1 MWSPVQGRFLVAP
14 RTEAEDDALVDF
26 LWRKETHWLD
36 SAECKRGV
44 PGLEH
49 LDDNQLLVGNPLRNP
64 SPRRPAACS
73 PEHDYKPSVY
83 GCLPDAQR
91 PCCTET
97 PVEVP

>member
-1 MWSPVQGRFLVAP
+1 MSGLIGAKDLEEICVATRSARAGMLSPVQGRFLVAP

-26 LWRKETHWLD
+26 LRRKETHWLD

-64 SPRRPAACS
+64 SPRPPCS
-73 PEHDYKPSVY
+73 LFP
-83 GCLPDAQR
+83 
-91 PCCTET
+91 
-97 PVEVP
+97 